1 MGSMELV
8 NKENKK
14 KKKKD
19 MKIFVYCHCL
29 GLSLLAFRM
38 MLKLSKNTVIV
49 RGQIVLQS
57 NETDVI

>member
-1 MGSMELV
+1 
-8 NKENKK
+8 
-14 KKKKD
+14 